1 MRNPYDVLGV
11 SRSATEADIKKAFR
25 KLAKTY
31 HPDRNKDDPKA
42 KDKFAEVN
50 AAYEILGDE
59 QKRAQFDRG
68 EIDAEGKPR
77 FQGFEGFGGGR
88 GGARTEDFAGFSFS
102 TGGGPFGGRRGGRGF
117 NADAGDDLFSQLF
130 GDAFRQAGDGMR
142 QGHTRTKPQKGE
154 DVSATLTVT
163 LEEIAG
169 EAKKRVKLPTG
180 RDVDVVIPKGVSDGQ
195 VIRLRGL
202 GQGAP
207 GADPGDALLTIK
219 IAPHERFTPEGS
231 NLRLRLPIEIEEA
244 ILGGPV
250 RIPTLTGA
258 VEMTIPPMTNAG
270 RTFRLRGKGL
280 PGKTGP
286 GDLLVTMEI
295 KLPEVVNEE
304 LMDYARKRRSAKAT

>member
-1 MRNPYDVLGV
+1 MDSTMRNPYDVLGV
-11 SRSATEADIKKAFR
+11 PRSASEAEIKKAFR

-31 HPDRNKDDPKA
+31 HPDSNKDDPKA

-50 AAYEILGDE
+50 AAYEILGDA
-59 QKRAQFDRG
+59 QKRGQFDRG
-68 EIDAEGKPR
+68 EIDADGKPR

-88 GGARTEDFAGFSFS
+88 SGPRPEDFAGFSGF
-102 TGGGPFGGRRGGRGF
+102 GGGRRSARGF
-117 NADAGDDLFSQLF
+117 GADAGDDIFSQLF
-130 GDAFRQAGDGMR
+130 GDAFRTAAADSMR
-142 QGHTRTKPQKGE
+142 QGRGRPQKGE

-163 LEEIAG
+163 LEEVGA
-169 EAKKRVKLPTG
+169 EAKKRIRLPTG

-207 GADPGDALLTIK
+207 GIDPGDAMLTIK
-219 IAPHERFTPEGS
+219 IAPHERFTMEGS

-244 ILGGPV
+244 VLGGSV

-258 VEMTIPPMTNAG
+258 VSMNIPPLTNSG

-280 PGKTGP
+280 PTKAGH

-295 KLPEVVNEE
+295 KLPEVVDEE
-304 LMDYARKRRSAKAT
+304 LMDYARKRRSAKAE

>member
-11 SRSATEADIKKAFR
+11 ARSADEAEIKKAFR
-25 KLAKTY
+25 KLAKAY
-31 HPDRNKDDPKA
+31 HPDRNADDPKA

-50 AAYEILGDE
+50 SAYEILGDS
-59 QKRAQFDRG
+59 QKRGQFDRG

-88 GGARTEDFAGFSFS
+88 GGARADDFASGFGFSA
-102 TGGGPFGGRRGGRGF
+102 GGRRGGRGPQAEPGEDF
-117 NADAGDDLFSQLF
+117 FSQIFGEAFRSAGDSVK
-130 GDAFRQAGDGMR
+130 
-142 QGHTRTKPQKGE
+142 QGRARPRSQKGE
-154 DVSATLTVT
+154 DVAATLTVT
-163 LEEIAG
+163 LEEVAG
-169 EAKKRVKLPTG
+169 EAKKRLRLPTG

-202 GQGAP
+202 GAGAP
-207 GADPGDALLTIK
+207 GVDPGDALLTIK
-219 IAPHERFTPEGS
+219 IAPHDRFTPEGT

-244 ILGGPV
+244 VLGGSI

-258 VEMTIPPMTNAG
+258 VAMNIPPMTNSG

-295 KLPEVVNEE
+295 KLPEVVDEE
-304 LMDYARKRRSAKAT
+304 LLDYARKRRSAKAE